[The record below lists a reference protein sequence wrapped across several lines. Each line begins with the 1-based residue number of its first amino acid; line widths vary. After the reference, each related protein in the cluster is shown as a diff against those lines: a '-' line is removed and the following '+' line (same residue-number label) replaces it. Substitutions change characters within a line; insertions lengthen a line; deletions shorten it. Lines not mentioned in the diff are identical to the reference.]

1 MNMSRKRIIK
11 IAACLMLVFGA
22 VTVTAQRKTTK
33 KTPVK
38 SKAKTT
44 TKAKAPAKT
53 AVAPKVAPEINRL
66 LNDSS
71 LRPFFEKVNEVDE
84 VSVLHL
90 GDSHLQ
96 AGFFP
101 GVVAER
107 LQEQFGNA
115 GRGFV
120 FPYNVAGT
128 NGPDDPRWTSSSR
141 WQAARVVEKTSM
153 YTGPGGIVLYTQQP
167 SPDLS
172 LTMRGGNF
180 DSAEVLYEGGSLGD
194 APVKQLPS
202 GLSLA
207 TLSFQD
213 GSSNLNL
220 RWSGVQGTRFYGAV
234 LHNGHKGLL
243 YHTVGV
249 NGATFSNYN
258 NMDLSLQVQAR
269 WLHPDLVI
277 LSLGTNEAFGYIS
290 AAQFR
295 AEIDNAVTT
304 LRNSCPE
311 GTVFL
316 LTTPPSGMGKAV
328 RTPYRKKVNGKYKT
342 YYRSR
347 FHTNPHVNVLRNE
360 ILDYCKDNG
369 LACWDFYGVM
379 IGDDRFRS
387 GWSNDHLHFNAT
399 GYRLQ
404 GTLLSEAII
413 KAYKKYHNL

>member
-1 MNMSRKRIIK
+1 MSRKRIIK
-11 IAACLMLVFGA
+11 MAACLMLVFGA

-141 WQAARVVEKTSM
+141 WQAARVVEKRVCILVRV
-153 YTGPGGIVLYTQQP
+153 GLYFTR
-167 SPDLS
+167 SS
-172 LTMRGGNF
+172 LRPT
-180 DSAEVLYEGGSLGD
+180 
-194 APVKQLPS
+194 
-202 GLSLA
+202 
-207 TLSFQD
+207 
-213 GSSNLNL
+213 
-220 RWSGVQGTRFYGAV
+220 
-234 LHNGHKGLL
+234 
-243 YHTVGV
+243 
-249 NGATFSNYN
+249 
-258 NMDLSLQVQAR
+258 
-269 WLHPDLVI
+269 
-277 LSLGTNEAFGYIS
+277 
-290 AAQFR
+290 
-295 AEIDNAVTT
+295 
-304 LRNSCPE
+304 
-311 GTVFL
+311 
-316 LTTPPSGMGKAV
+316 
-328 RTPYRKKVNGKYKT
+328 YR
-342 YYRSR
+342 
-347 FHTNPHVNVLRNE
+347 
-360 ILDYCKDNG
+360 
-369 LACWDFYGVM
+369 
-379 IGDDRFRS
+379 
-387 GWSNDHLHFNAT
+387 
-399 GYRLQ
+399 
-404 GTLLSEAII
+404 
-413 KAYKKYHNL
+413 